1 MFLLTL
7 EITYPS
13 FFVKL
18 VTLTCLQI
26 TNVSSV
32 AYKEIIESSF
42 RTTAGTLY
50 RKKNHKICSCNLP
63 FPGSPP
69 FSVLCA
75 SAAKNNK
82 PHLTTLVI
90 IIHLD
95 FFKEE
100 TSKKNY
106 CKKDTNQLNVFFQRY
121 TSLQGPPGLQ
131 IPY

>member
-50 RKKNHKICSCNLP
+50 RKKITKSVLVIYL
-63 FPGSPP
+63 FPVACLSV
-69 FSVLCA
+69 FSVPLQP
-75 SAAKNNK
+75 K
-82 PHLTTLVI
+82 TTNHI
-90 IIHLD
+90 
-95 FFKEE
+95 
-100 TSKKNY
+100 
-106 CKKDTNQLNVFFQRY
+106 
-121 TSLQGPPGLQ
+121 
-131 IPY
+131 